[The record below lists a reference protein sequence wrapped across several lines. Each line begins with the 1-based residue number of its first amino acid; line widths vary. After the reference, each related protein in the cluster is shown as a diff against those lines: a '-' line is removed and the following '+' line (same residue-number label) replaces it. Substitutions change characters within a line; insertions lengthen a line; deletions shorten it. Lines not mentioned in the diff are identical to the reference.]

1 MDLRT
6 YLARIRYDG
15 SLAPSAETL
24 RQLHRTHLMSVPFE
38 NLSIHDGE
46 PIVLDDAAL
55 YEKIVR
61 RGRGGF
67 CYELNG
73 LFAALLGAMGFRV
86 SMLAAE
92 VANAEGR
99 YGPNFDHMAL
109 LVELEE
115 RWLADV
121 GFGDSFLEPL
131 RLDLGAEQVEGD
143 RAYRIE
149 PQGDR
154 LVLARREA
162 SGPWTPQ
169 YRFGLEPHVYADYA
183 AMCHYNQ
190 TSPESSFT
198 RRRICSRA
206 TPDGRV
212 TLSGLKLIVTSRDE
226 RQERELS
233 GEAEYAEALREHFG
247 VVMAG

>member
-1 MDLRT
+1 MDIRS
-6 YLARIRYDG
+6 YLARIRYEG

-24 RQLHRTHLMSVPFE
+24 RQLHRAHRMSVPFE
-38 NLSIHDGE
+38 NLSIRSGE
-46 PIVLDDAAL
+46 PIVLEDIAL

-61 RGRGGF
+61 RRRGGF

-73 LFAALLGAMGFRV
+73 LFAALLRTMGFRV

-92 VANAEGR
+92 VANAEGQ

-131 RLDLGAEQVEGD
+131 RLDLHAEQVEGD

-154 LVLARREA
+154 LVLTRREA
-162 SGPWTPQ
+162 AGPWIPQ
-169 YRFGLEPHVYADYA
+169 
-183 AMCHYNQ
+183 
-190 TSPESSFT
+190 
-198 RRRICSRA
+198 
-206 TPDGRV
+206 
-212 TLSGLKLIVTSRDE
+212 
-226 RQERELS
+226 
-233 GEAEYAEALREHFG
+233 
-247 VVMAG
+247 